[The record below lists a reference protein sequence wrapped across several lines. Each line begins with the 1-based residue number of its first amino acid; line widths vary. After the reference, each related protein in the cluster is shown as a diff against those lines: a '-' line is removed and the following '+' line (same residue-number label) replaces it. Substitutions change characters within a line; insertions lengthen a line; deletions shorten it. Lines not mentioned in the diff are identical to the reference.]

1 MTFATSAPSANK
13 RARRGFTL
21 VELLVVIGIIAL
33 LIGLLLPALNKARR
47 ASQTVACLANLRSIG
62 QAMAMYSAENRGWLP
77 GSGWTSGA
85 QFWKS
90 TNPASSGSFSSTNCP
105 GINESND
112 WVGPLARQMGI
123 LDNDI
128 EGVDCGARY
137 NAYRNLGWMIC
148 PAYRDQ
154 PVPAKS
160 PVASNCIDIGTGQGL
175 SYCIA
180 LAFVNRPR
188 SAVGAN
194 APSEANGPLVP
205 PLATGTTAIIT
216 LPDDYGPQLSKV
228 ANSSEK
234 VFAADGARTIYPTS
248 SSGPATVQPPFYVI
262 SGTPSSTGW
271 DSTSYGDYGAFG
283 GYSHSWYRI
292 AVAGNAKTPPTQDVR
307 IWAYRHGTLSPFQQA
322 GAYRMNL
329 VYFDGH
335 AETLDDVAAANPALW
350 MPTGSVITPFDG
362 ASGASVAGTKTVWTD
377 VLAKYCPGITADG
390 QRWTSP

>member
-1 MTFATSAPSANK
+1 
-13 RARRGFTL
+13 
-21 VELLVVIGIIAL
+21 
-33 LIGLLLPALNKARR
+33 
-47 ASQTVACLANLRSIG
+47 
-62 QAMAMYSAENRGWLP
+62 
-77 GSGWTSGA
+77 
-85 QFWKS
+85 
-90 TNPASSGSFSSTNCP
+90 
-105 GINESND
+105 
-112 WVGPLARQMGI
+112 MGI

-228 ANSSEK
+228 ANSSRNALLDRLGLDLIRRLRR
-234 VFAADGARTIYPTS
+234 FRRL
-248 SSGPATVQPPFYVI
+248 QP
-262 SGTPSSTGW
+262 
-271 DSTSYGDYGAFG
+271 
-283 GYSHSWYRI
+283 
-292 AVAGNAKTPPTQDVR
+292 Q
-307 IWAYRHGTLSPFQQA
+307 
-322 GAYRMNL
+322 L
-329 VYFDGH
+329 VSNCGC
-335 AETLDDVAAANPALW
+335 W
-350 MPTGSVITPFDG
+350 
-362 ASGASVAGTKTVWTD
+362 
-377 VLAKYCPGITADG
+377 
-390 QRWTSP
+390 